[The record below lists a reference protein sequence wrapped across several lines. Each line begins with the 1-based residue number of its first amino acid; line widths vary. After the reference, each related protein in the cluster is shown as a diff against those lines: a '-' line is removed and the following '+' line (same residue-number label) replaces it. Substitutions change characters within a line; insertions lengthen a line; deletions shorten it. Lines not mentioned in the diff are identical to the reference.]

1 MNEFEKILKMRAW
14 KKTIEALEADFTAVC
29 MNPNTPQEERDLAW
43 MENAALQRIKE
54 KLEQKARL

>member
-14 KKTIEALEADFTAVC
+14 KVTIEALEANFTSIC
-29 MNPNTPQEERDLAW
+29 MNPNSSQEDRDIAW

-54 KLEQKARL
+54 KLEQGARK